1 MVGTG
6 KVEEILKREVE
17 REYDDVLGK
26 KPESLEQAV
35 EILFDPSNEG
45 YSTSYAN
52 VVEATIREI
61 TGRPVTCWPLAECWD
76 LLLTENGQFLGVAE
90 VRDGAPYLCFDY
102 LVGAVKKALEVVKKH
117 QLNYYQ
123 LEDSEGTY
131 GIVATPLPREEFE
144 KLLDEYR
151 NSFDDYDNWGFVEF
165 LEEKGIEVRVVSP
178 ESVWF

>member
-6 KVEEILKREVE
+6 KVEEILKRKVE
-17 REYDDVLGK
+17 RECDDVLGK
-26 KPESLEQAV
+26 KPENLEQAV

-61 TGRPVTCWPLAECWD
+61 TGRPISCWSLAESWD

-123 LEDSEGTY
+123 LEDDEDTY

-144 KLLDEYR
+144 RLVEEYKATDEYY
-151 NSFDDYDNWGFVEF
+151 NNEGLVEF
-165 LEEKGIEVRVVSP
+165 LKNKGYEAELIEP